1 MITIP
6 SGFPLSPGT
15 VTYLKRNE
23 PLFSMKTITKIKNTF
38 GMVMSVLTTIL
49 LLIKWIRGKAEEA
62 QDDDEFM
69 GYIRELTQ
77 IERDIWKLE
86 EDGFRDPSQLA
97 LISKRLTLLR
107 IDALEK
113 YPDANLND
121 PGLMDRILSLICQCH

>member
-23 PLFSMKTITKIKNTF
+23 PLFSMKTKNTF
-38 GMVMSVLTTIL
+38 EMVMSVLTTIL
-49 LLIKWIRGKAEEA
+49 LLIKWIRGKAEEP

-69 GYIRELTQ
+69 GCIRELTQ

-97 LISKRLTLLR
+97 LISKRITLLK

-113 YPDANLND
+113 YPDANLNN